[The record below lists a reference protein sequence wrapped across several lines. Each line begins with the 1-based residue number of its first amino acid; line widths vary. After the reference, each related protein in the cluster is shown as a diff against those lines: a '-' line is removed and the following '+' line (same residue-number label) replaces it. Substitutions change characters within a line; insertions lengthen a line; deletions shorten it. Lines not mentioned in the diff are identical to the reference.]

1 VIDTMG
7 RGSEKSR
14 PSDSARRRFLVRLA
28 QAMLSLA
35 MLFLGSVSLVFLLP
49 RKARKRPPLV
59 VGILDEEEL
68 PGQGVK
74 RVDFSVAAAVGQRP
88 VSHRVFVVKKQDRLF
103 ALSARCTHLGC
114 LVEWSRH
121 RQRFVCPCHGGMY
134 DDEGRVRQGPPPVP
148 LARIPAC
155 IRDGRVYLELDG

>member
-1 VIDTMG
+1 VIG
-7 RGSEKSR
+7 RMSKGNKKNR
-14 PSDSARRRFLVRLA
+14 PPVFVRRHFLVSLA
-28 QAMLSLA
+28 QAMFALVV
-35 MLFLGSVSLVFLLP
+35 LFFGSVSLVFLLP
-49 RKARKRPPLV
+49 RKNLTRQPRL

-74 RVDFSVAAAVGQRP
+74 RIEFAGAAAAGRRP
-88 VSHRVFVVKKQDRLF
+88 VNQRVFVVKKAARLF

-134 DDEGRVRQGPPPVP
+134 DDEGLVVQGPPSGP
-148 LARIPAC
+148 LARIPIF
-155 IRDGRVYLELDG
+155 IRDGRVYLEMDG